1 MEGITPTPG
10 VISSWNYRCIK
21 SFLIKYSNQSLLA
34 NFIQIQNVMKQ
45 IFTLLLLV
53 VTFSS
58 CKNERQENMEYE
70 SQVTEASEKVE
81 KERSI
86 ENIEIQPISHATAI
100 IKWGDVVIYNDPT
113 GGAAAFEGKDSPD
126 FVLISDIHGD
136 HMNAETLN
144 ALELGN
150 TQIIAPQAVKD
161 QLPEELQGNI
171 TVLNNGES
179 REFQG
184 FDIEAVPMYNLPEEE
199 ESRHPKGRGNG
210 YILEKDGQRLYIAGD
225 TEGIDEMRNLQDID
239 IALIPMNLP
248 YTMDV
253 EQAADAVLDFK
264 PRQVYPYHYRG
275 QDGLA
280 DVERFRDLVNAGDEG
295 IEVVLLE
302 WYPNQD

>member
-1 MEGITPTPG
+1 
-10 VISSWNYRCIK
+10 
-21 SFLIKYSNQSLLA
+21 
-34 NFIQIQNVMKQ
+34 MKQ
-45 IFTLLLLV
+45 LITLSLIII
-53 VTFSS
+53 TFAS
-58 CKNERQENMEYE
+58 CKNETRENGNYE

-81 KERSI
+81 RDRENVDIKI
-86 ENIEIQPISHATAI
+86 EPVSHATAI

-113 GGAAAFEGKDSPD
+113 GGAAAFEGKEDPD

-136 HMNAETLN
+136 HMNAETLT

-150 TQIIAPQAVKD
+150 TQIIVPQAVKE
-161 QLPEELQGNI
+161 QLPEELQENLV
-171 TVLNNGES
+171 VLNNGES
-179 REFQG
+179 REFRG
-184 FDIEAVPMYNLPEEE
+184 FDIEAVPMYNLPEDE

-225 TEGIDEMRNLQDID
+225 TEGINEMRELQDID

-253 EQAADAVLDFK
+253 EQAADAVLAFK
-264 PRQVYPYHYRG
+264 PKQVYPYHYRG

-280 DVERFRDLVNAGDEG
+280 DVEKFKELVEAGNEE

-302 WYPNQD
+302 WYPNQSN